1 MNTRER
7 LANTVCQRD
16 TYVPGFPRGRHI
28 SDGSKNS
35 LKMLKAKRQLAV
47 RFLDSICKGILHFKI
62 LFFRG
67 VGANFVYPLLAIA
80 EFGWLMTGSEV
91 NKKSI
96 EWADDNIIRLNPYLK
111 EHFKGPI
118 RL

>member
-7 LANTVCQRD
+7 LANIACQRD

-62 LFFRG
+62 LF
-67 VGANFVYPLLAIA
+67 LEELAQILCTLCLQLQSLD
-80 EFGWLMTGSEV
+80 G
-91 NKKSI
+91 
-96 EWADDNIIRLNPYLK
+96 
-111 EHFKGPI
+111 
-118 RL
+118 